1 MEKAENNKV
10 IVLFDG
16 VCNMCNG
23 FINNLIDR
31 DRKSIL
37 RFASL
42 QSDIAKGALR
52 NFGIDNNTL
61 TSILVIKNDKLYSN
75 SRAIL
80 EICRS
85 LGGIYKLLY
94 IFIIIPSF
102 IRDFFYKIVAKN
114 RYKWFGISDSCRI
127 PTENLKKHFL

>member
-94 IFIIIPSF
+94 VFIIIPSF

-127 PTENLKKHFL
+127 PTESLKKHFL